1 MSFVPLRLHSGFSYL
16 SSGLTAERIPFL
28 ANKLGYR
35 YVGLADKN
43 SLSGFAPFYHAC
55 EKSDVKP
62 IFGLDAVVLE
72 GTFSFFALNE
82 EGYRHLLS
90 FVLLASENRLT
101 LDFLRKNAEGLAL
114 VYSFEN
120 PIFRQAYSNN
130 DDKLGEKLAQY
141 LKDFTAASLGLPYL
155 PKDPG
160 FVSFCRSF
168 ATSHS
173 YPVIAF
179 PEISYEK
186 RSDAIVLKIVNA
198 ISAHETLTDK
208 EADGDNFL
216 LAEEEAKTFYS
227 ETEIGLT
234 DKLALSSTFV
244 YMKKRGSL
252 LHFENQEGLSSED
265 YLQKLTL
272 EGLQK
277 RKDQVPPH
285 YLDRLNYELGVIDK
299 MGYADYFLI
308 VSDYVNYAKTHGIS
322 VGPGRG
328 SAGGSLVAYSLGIV
342 EADPLKYDL
351 MFERFLNP
359 ERQSMP
365 DIDVDFSDIRR
376 EEVVTYLQKKYGP
389 ERVGHVLTTQTIGA
403 KEALRDIG
411 RVYGYEDREID
422 LIASAIVDDK
432 ISLRDDYR
440 TSPQFKKLIDS
451 DKYYLNIVALAS
463 KIEGLPRQAGLHAAG
478 VVLNNEPLPLVLPVT
493 SQESVGYVA
502 CLEKDY
508 LEEQGFLKMDL
519 LGLRN
524 LTIVDNCLALIAK
537 MEGQELK
544 AEDIPYED
552 QDSISLIR
560 EGKTM
565 GLFQLESPGIKR
577 AISEVK
583 PTDFEDVTAILALFR
598 PGPMESIPSYARR
611 KNGLEA
617 ITYLSPELE
626 PVLKKTYGVIVYQ
639 EQITQIVRAMAGFGY
654 GQADLFRRAIS
665 KKDANKLAA
674 LKESFLAG
682 CLHNGKDSAT
692 AEKIYGL
699 IFRFANYGFNRSHA
713 VGYAILTCEMA
724 YLKRHYPREFYCAIL
739 DSLSTGDAKFKDT
752 ISEIKD
758 LKLGL
763 SVPSINRSG
772 TGFLIEGKSLL
783 FPLGA
788 IKGLQGNLI
797 AGVLEER
804 EENGKFVD
812 LFDFATR
819 GKTKGLT
826 LPSLI
831 RFIDAGALDDFS
843 LNRATLRQNASAAL
857 QYAEMLYGQNGK
869 QVLLQEIGLEKPQ
882 IRPALESKREDL
894 DAEYEALGMMVSGS
908 PLSFYKSE
916 IAQAGAIPLATIGE
930 ARGDFKT
937 VGIVKSLRTIVTRKG
952 SQMAFLELYDEV
964 SEASFVL
971 FSEAYAKCFAFLQE
985 DEIVIVTAHK
995 DQRKDGSFLVEDAI
1009 KMGD

>member
-1 MSFVPLRLHSGFSYL
+1 
-16 SSGLTAERIPFL
+16 
-28 ANKLGYR
+28 
-35 YVGLADKN
+35 
-43 SLSGFAPFYHAC
+43 
-55 EKSDVKP
+55 
-62 IFGLDAVVLE
+62 
-72 GTFSFFALNE
+72 
-82 EGYRHLLS
+82 
-90 FVLLASENRLT
+90 
-101 LDFLRKNAEGLAL
+101 
-114 VYSFEN
+114 
-120 PIFRQAYSNN
+120 
-130 DDKLGEKLAQY
+130 
-141 LKDFTAASLGLPYL
+141 
-155 PKDPG
+155 
-160 FVSFCRSF
+160 
-168 ATSHS
+168 
-173 YPVIAF
+173 
-179 PEISYEK
+179 
-186 RSDAIVLKIVNA
+186 
-198 ISAHETLTDK
+198 
-208 EADGDNFL
+208 
-216 LAEEEAKTFYS
+216 
-227 ETEIGLT
+227 
-234 DKLALSSTFV
+234 
-244 YMKKRGSL
+244 
-252 LHFENQEGLSSED
+252 
-265 YLQKLTL
+265 
-272 EGLQK
+272 
-277 RKDQVPPH
+277 
-285 YLDRLNYELGVIDK
+285 
-299 MGYADYFLI
+299 
-308 VSDYVNYAKTHGIS
+308 
-322 VGPGRG
+322 
-328 SAGGSLVAYSLGIV
+328 
-342 EADPLKYDL
+342 
-351 MFERFLNP
+351 
-359 ERQSMP
+359 
-365 DIDVDFSDIRR
+365 
-376 EEVVTYLQKKYGP
+376 
-389 ERVGHVLTTQTIGA
+389 
-403 KEALRDIG
+403 
-411 RVYGYEDREID
+411 
-422 LIASAIVDDK
+422 
-432 ISLRDDYR
+432 
-440 TSPQFKKLIDS
+440 
-451 DKYYLNIVALAS
+451 
-463 KIEGLPRQAGLHAAG
+463 
-478 VVLNNEPLPLVLPVT
+478 
-493 SQESVGYVA
+493 
-502 CLEKDY
+502 
-508 LEEQGFLKMDL
+508 
-519 LGLRN
+519 
-524 LTIVDNCLALIAK
+524 
-537 MEGQELK
+537 
-544 AEDIPYED
+544 
-552 QDSISLIR
+552 
-560 EGKTM
+560 M

-626 PVLKKTYGVIVYQ
+626 PILKKTYGVIVYQ

-752 ISEIKD
+752 LSEIKD

-812 LFDFATR
+812 LFDFAAR

-1009 KMGD
+1009 KLGD

>member
-16 SSGLTAERIPFL
+16 ASGLTAERIPL
-28 ANKLGYR
+28 IANKLGYR

-43 SLSGFAPFYHAC
+43 SLSGYAPFYHAC
-55 EKSDVKP
+55 EKTAVKP
-62 IFGLDAVVLE
+62 LFGLDAVVLE
-72 GTFSFFALNE
+72 GAFSFFALNE
-82 EGYRHLLS
+82 EGYRRLLS
-90 FVLLASENRLT
+90 FVLLSSENQLT
-101 LDFLRKNAEGLAL
+101 LDFLRKGSAGLAL
-114 VYSFEN
+114 IYSFDN
-120 PIFRQAYSNN
+120 PLFHQAYINK
-130 DDKLGEKLAQY
+130 DEKLGEKLALL
-141 LKDFTAASLGLPYL
+141 LKDFPDVMLGLPYL
-155 PKDPG
+155 PADPA

-168 ATSHS
+168 AASHS

-186 RSDAIVLKIVNA
+186 KSDAIVLKIVNA
-198 ISAHETLTDK
+198 IQTHETLNEK
-208 EADGDNFL
+208 EASGDNFFL
-216 LAEEEAKTFYS
+216 NEEEAKAFYS
-227 ETEIGLT
+227 EEEIALTE
-234 DKLALSSTFV
+234 KLALSFSFA
-244 YMKKRGSL
+244 YMQKRGSL
-252 LHFENQEGLSSED
+252 LHFENPEGLSSED
-265 YLQKLTL
+265 YLLKLSL
-272 EGLQK
+272 EGLLK
-277 RKDQVPPH
+277 RKGQTPPP
-285 YLDRLNYELGVIDK
+285 YLDRLNYELSVIDK

-308 VSDYVNYAKTHGIS
+308 VSDYVNFAKTHGIS

-328 SAGGSLVAYSLGIV
+328 SAGGSLVAYALGIV
-342 EADPLKYDL
+342 QADPLKYDL

-376 EEVVTYLQKKYGP
+376 EEVVTYLQRKYGP

-411 RVYGYEDREID
+411 RVYDYEDREID

-524 LTIVDNCLALIAK
+524 LTIVDNCLALVSK
-537 MEGQELK
+537 MENIELK

-552 QDSISLIR
+552 TDSISLIR

-577 AISEVK
+577 AIAEVK

-598 PGPMESIPSYARR
+598 PGPMESIPSYSRR
-611 KNGLEA
+611 KNGLEP
-617 ITYLSPELE
+617 TSYLSPELE
-626 PVLKKTYGVIVYQ
+626 PILKKTYGVIVYQ

-665 KKDANKLAA
+665 KKDANKLSA
-674 LKESFLAG
+674 LKDSFIAG
-682 CLHNGKDSAT
+682 CLKNGKDAAT
-692 AEKIYGL
+692 AEKIYAL

-724 YLKRHYPREFYCAIL
+724 YLKRHFPREFYCAIL
-739 DSLSTGDAKFKDT
+739 DSLSTGDSKFKDT
-752 ISEIKD
+752 LSEIKD

-772 TGFLIEGKSLL
+772 SGFSIEGKSLL
-783 FPLGA
+783 FPLNA

-804 EENGKFVD
+804 DENGIFAD
-812 LFDFATR
+812 LFDFAAR

-831 RFIDAGALDDFS
+831 RFIDAGALDDFA
-843 LNRATLRQNASAAL
+843 LNRATLRQNAPAAL
-857 QYAEMLYGQNGK
+857 QYAEMLYGKNGK
-869 QVLLQEIGLEKPQ
+869 QMLLQAIGLEKPS
-882 IRPALESKREDL
+882 IRPALENKREDL

-908 PLSFYKSE
+908 PLSFYKNE
-916 IAQAGAIPLATIGE
+916 IAEAEAIPLTAIAE
-930 ARGDFKT
+930 ARGDFRT

-971 FSEAYAKCFAFLQE
+971 FSEAYAKCFAFLGE
-985 DEIVIVTAHK
+985 DAIVIVTAHK

-1009 KMGD
+1009 KLGD